1 MYKFE
6 KINDDTYKLITDTKE
21 FTFTRTVDIARELQS
36 VDMYTTFYVAQFL
49 AERGETLDNTS
60 LRVERK
66 EGNKIIV
73 DESGLEAIKK
83 EARNLA
89 YYDIINKLFKKIF
102 GKGYMEQLTDIGI
115 NLTDTDAV
123 SKFVGELTKVLTNG
137 IDDNTPSVNN

>member
-66 EGNKIIV
+66 EGNQTIV

-115 NLTDTDAV
+115 NLTDTDTV
-123 SKFVGELTKVLTNG
+123 SKFVGDLTRILTNG
-137 IDDNTPSVNN
+137 LDDNTPSVNN

>member
-6 KINDDTYKLITDTKE
+6 KINEDTYKLTTDTKE

-60 LRVERK
+60 LRVERH
-66 EGNKIIV
+66 EGNKTIV
-73 DESGLEAIKK
+73 DESGLEAVKK

-89 YYDIINKLFKKIF
+89 YYDIINKLFNKIF
-102 GKGYMEQLTDIGI
+102 GKGYMELLTEIGI
-115 NLTDTDAV
+115 DLNNQDAV
-123 SKFVGELTKVLTNG
+123 GKFVGELTRILTAG
-137 IDDNTPSVNN
+137 LDDNTPSVNN